1 MPGMTKKQHIGTL
14 LVLGADGDL
23 ANRLLLP
30 GLATLLASDW
40 QPERSLLLL
49 GAGLKDLS
57 DAAWHRRVRESFA
70 STGARG
76 RRVTDTARRS
86 RYEVADVSNIDDLT
100 RLLAQCEGTPAIY
113 FALPPAV
120 TARVC
125 QSLRLVDLPPGTV
138 LAMEKPFGVD
148 MESARELNEVV
159 AGLVPEEQVFRVD
172 HFLGRSDVLNILG
185 LRFANRLLEPVW
197 NNNHVDRIEIVYD
210 ESLTLENRAGYYD
223 RAGALV
229 DMIQSHLLQV
239 MTLLMMEPISSI
251 DERTF
256 RDAKTEILRAT
267 RLHGT
272 PRTASR
278 RARYTGGT
286 IDRRTV
292 PAYTRE
298 EGVDP
303 SRRTETL
310 AELTLEVRNWRW
322 SGVPVVLRSGKALG
336 RARKEAVV
344 TMKPVPHLPD
354 GLYGKDTRDSVT
366 IGFKPPRLSIH
377 LDVNGPGDPFDLEVA
392 VTKTVL
398 DPGDLPA
405 YGEVLA
411 GLLDGDPL
419 LAVRGDNAEEC
430 WRIVEPVLEAWRK
443 DQVPMDTYRA
453 GSQGPTAWR

>member
-1 MPGMTKKQHIGTL
+1 MPGKTKNQHIGTL

-30 GLATLLASDW
+30 GLATLLASEW
-40 QPERSLLLL
+40 EPERSPLLL

-57 DAAWHRRVRESFA
+57 GAAWQRRVRDSFA
-70 STGARG
+70 RAEVRG
-76 RRVTDTARRS
+76 RRVADTARRS
-86 RYEVADVSNIDDLT
+86 RYEVADVTNIDDLT
-100 RLLAQCEGTPAIY
+100 RLLEHCEGTPAIY

-125 QSLRLVDLPPGTV
+125 QSLRVVDLAPGTV

-148 MESARELNEVV
+148 RQSAAELNEVV
-159 AGLVPEEQVFRVD
+159 ASLLPEEQVFRVD

-197 NNNHVDRIEIVYD
+197 NNNHVERIEIIYD
-210 ESLTLENRAGYYD
+210 ESLTLEGRAGYYD
-223 RAGALV
+223 NAGALV

-239 MTLLMMEPISSI
+239 MTLLMMEPIRSL

-256 RDAKTEILRAT
+256 RDAKSEILRAT
-267 RLHGT
+267 RLYGSA
-272 PRTASR
+272 RTASR
-278 RARYTGGT
+278 RARYTGGK
-286 IDRRTV
+286 IGERAV

-298 EGVDP
+298 QDVDP

-322 SGVPVVLRSGKALG
+322 AGVPVVLRSGKALG
-336 RARKEAVV
+336 RPRKEAVI
-344 TMKPVPHLPD
+344 TMKPVPHLPEGLD
-354 GLYGKDTRDSVT
+354 GTDTRDSVT

-392 VTKTVL
+392 VTKTAL

-443 DQVPMDTYRA
+443 EEVPMDTYRA
-453 GSQGPTAWR
+453 GSQGPTTWR